1 LQQQPYWQP
10 SMPQQHHHHQPQQQ
24 QPQQPQ
30 QQPPAAQQNWAYGGY
45 SQESFPSVPQHDP
58 VPQQPVKEEALIE
71 L

>member
-1 LQQQPYWQP
+1 
-10 SMPQQHHHHQPQQQ
+10 MPQQHHHHQPQQQQPQ

-45 SQESFPSVPQHDP
+45 NQDSFPSVPQHDP